1 MINLLPPQNVSA
13 IRYGRQNSVL
23 RVWLAGAVVAI
34 VGLVIILAGGWVY
47 LDHQSKGFEKTIAA
61 SNNQLKLQN
70 IDKVRA
76 ESKEISGDITVI
88 DKILSQEVH
97 YSDLIQS
104 IGSYMPQ
111 GAILATLSLNDKVTG
126 SIDLTANTKD
136 YASAAQIAVNLSDPK
151 DDLFSKVDIV
161 SVNCGSAQDKIY
173 KCSATFRAL
182 FSKSA
187 QTRFLG
193 VPTTEDK
200 P

>member
-136 YASAAQIAVNLSDPK
+136 YASAAQIAVNLSSKK

-161 SVNCGSAQDKIY
+161 SITCGNDPQKVY
-173 KCSATFRAL
+173 KCSATYRAL

-187 QTRFLG
+187 QTKFLG
-193 VPTTEDK
+193 VSPGVK
-200 P
+200 L